1 VQLTAVPRPRQFDA
15 PGDVTGE
22 RNLASQI
29 AFGGADRR
37 AQDVGAVLILVWRVG
52 NSCRR
57 MVVPAMK
64 EAPNLFMAF
73 GLLAGQR

>member
-1 VQLTAVPRPRQFDA
+1 
-15 PGDVTGE
+15 VT
-22 RNLASQI
+22 QTY
-29 AFGGADRR
+29 FGGADRR

-52 NSCRR
+52 NSYRR

-73 GLLAGQR
+73 ELFAGQR